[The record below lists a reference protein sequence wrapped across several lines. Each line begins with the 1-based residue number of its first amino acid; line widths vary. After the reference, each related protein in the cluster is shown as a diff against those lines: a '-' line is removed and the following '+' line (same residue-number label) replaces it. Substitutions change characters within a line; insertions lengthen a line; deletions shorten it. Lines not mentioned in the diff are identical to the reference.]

1 MFATDTADEWERLL
15 LGAGVG
21 AARADRGSFASF
33 QQAEIASGRHALARR
48 VSSPGRGEHW
58 RASAVVDMRGVDE
71 LGGACVA
78 GQHSRAI
85 LAELGYTPAQIE
97 SLIERGIVGEAGE
110 R

>member
-1 MFATDTADEWERLL
+1 
-15 LGAGVG
+15 
-21 AARADRGSFASF
+21 
-33 QQAEIASGRHALARR
+33 
-48 VSSPGRGEHW
+48 
-58 RASAVVDMRGVDE
+58 MRGVDE